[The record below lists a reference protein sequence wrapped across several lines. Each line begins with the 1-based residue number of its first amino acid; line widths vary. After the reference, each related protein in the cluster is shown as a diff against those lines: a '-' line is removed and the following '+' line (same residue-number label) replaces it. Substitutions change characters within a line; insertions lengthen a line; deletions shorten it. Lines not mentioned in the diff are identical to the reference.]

1 MMARSAAA
9 LLAGWLMLPGAL
21 GVMNAGGVPYT
32 ISNPAP
38 EGHFSTEFADE
49 SPEFFDVYAE
59 VKTRYSQVYWTRSPN
74 LPLPKDI
81 VERFEGKVMAI
92 TGYEVDQ
99 VMKTPDGDKSVPIY
113 NAYNHVS
120 PRHPPASP
128 RGCTSHDRCSLPPAR
143 APQPHVT

>member
-1 MMARSAAA
+1 MARSAAA
-9 LLAGWLMLPGAL
+9 LLAGGLMLPGAL

-38 EGHFSTEFADE
+38 EGHFSTEFANE
-49 SPEFFDVYAE
+49 SPEYFDVYAE

-128 RGCTSHDRCSLPPAR
+128 RSRTSPDRCSLPPAR

>member
-1 MMARSAAA
+1 MARSAAA
-9 LLAGWLMLPGAL
+9 LLAGGLMLPGAL

-49 SPEFFDVYAE
+49 SPEYFDVYAE

-120 PRHPPASP
+120 PRHPPA
-128 RGCTSHDRCSLPPAR
+128 R

>member
-1 MMARSAAA
+1 MARTAA
-9 LLAGWLMLPGAL
+9 LLAGGLMLPGAL

-59 VKTRYSQVYWTRSPN
+59 VKTRYSQVYWTRSKN

-81 VERFEGKVMAI
+81 VDRFEGKVMAI

-120 PRHPPASP
+120 PPPPPASP
-128 RGCTSHDRCSLPPAR
+128 RSCTSHEVAAR
-143 APQPHVT
+143 FLLREPPQPHAT